1 MSDEPTLPRFPHSK
15 AADAFFGPSR
25 KRVRPDIFDGNN
37 GSSAVGTHHLML
49 NNSSDPAVFSS
60 DDDPALDNYAPDP
73 ATGGHT
79 RKKKRYVGAWFSQH
93 PASADSTF
101 DGGERGGHGDEE
113 ELDQGLPQATTRSP
127 VRFRHSTLPL
137 ISSPLR
143 PQPNKRRTFERQFDS
158 GVFMDKDSAS
168 NVGDESID
176 RDEDELARIAMESSP
191 PPPSQASSSS
201 QLSLAPPPLP
211 PTESDFPPPPPR
223 QRRVFHRVSSLAVS
237 PAERKARCIVQD
249 CIEAGNEGVELIGLG
264 LGSLSNATIEPLA
277 GLVPI
282 PVVTE
287 NVAFEQKDPELKL
300 FLSNN
305 YLLRLPGALFNI
317 EHLTVLSLRR
327 NRLTELPPAIGKLK
341 NLKSLNV
348 SLNALRYLPA
358 ELLPLIHVTGKG
370 GKLTELLVHPNR
382 FFEFKGQDE
391 LDRRGK
397 YIEKL
402 GHRQSCVARSPVCYK
417 DSYGKVW
424 SDFSMQPEPS
434 TPGTDGA
441 SNVLAID
448 DASVAPT
455 PPWSTLP
462 HLARGDNASSSTV
475 GLTASRV
482 PTLVEKALEACYRAP
497 QLPHLADMLPDDA
510 PLHVRRQLDKA
521 VELRESGG
529 CTCCVCG
536 KRETPLIAPM
546 TEWIEWW
553 EFGKSEINIS
563 IFWREYA
570 ESHGEAVDPSY
581 SDNDSINIRHPSK
594 EKTTDQIEV
603 LPFAFR
609 GCSWGCV
616 PTTTSSS

>member
-1 MSDEPTLPRFPHSK
+1 MSDEPTLPRFPPSK
-15 AADAFFGPSR
+15 AADAFFAPSR

-37 GSSAVGTHHLML
+37 GSSAAGAHHSIL

-73 ATGGHT
+73 ATGGHA

-93 PASADSTF
+93 PASTDSTF
-101 DGGERGGHGDEE
+101 DEGERGGDGDEE
-113 ELDQGLPQATTRSP
+113 EHQALPQAVHRSP
-127 VRFRHSTLPL
+127 VRFRNPTQPL

-143 PQPNKRRTFERQFDS
+143 PQRKRTFERQFDS
-158 GVFMDKDSAS
+158 GVYMDKDGTS
-168 NVGDESID
+168 NVGDGSRD

-211 PTESDFPPPPPR
+211 PTESDFPPAPPR

-237 PAERKARCIVQD
+237 AAEREARCIVQE

-264 LGSLSNATIEPLA
+264 LSSLSNATIEPLS

-282 PVVTE
+282 PVVTQ

-305 YLLRLPGALFNI
+305 YLSRLPGALFNI
-317 EHLTVLSLRR
+317 EHLTVLSLRG

-358 ELLPLIHVTGKG
+358 ELLSLMRVTGKG

-382 FFEFKGQDE
+382 YYEFEGQDE

-397 YIEKL
+397 YIL
-402 GHRQSCVARSPVCYK
+402 RRHNQRLCVARSLVCYK

-434 TPGTDGA
+434 APGTDGA
-441 SNVLAID
+441 SNVLATE

-510 PLHVRRQLDKA
+510 PLHVRRQLGKA
-521 VELRESGG
+521 AELRESGG

-536 KRETPLIAPM
+536 KHETPLVAPM

-553 EFGKSEINIS
+553 EFGKSDINIYYLTREHEES
-563 IFWREYA
+563 IGNA
-570 ESHGEAVDPSY
+570 LDPSG
-581 SDNDSINIRHPSK
+581 SEGDSIDIHHPGK
-594 EKTTDQIEV
+594 EGTTDQIEV

-616 PTTTSSS
+616 PTATSSR